1 MARMEHFREGV
12 NELPDAAFFTSR
24 VEAGWRLVAL
34 EWERATESEA
44 SLPPQEPAE
53 EVPYGLRVAG
63 DCHHLEQDPEEFR
76 ALMLMM
82 EQIVLD
88 LPLSR
93 VAEALNGAGIRT
105 RQGLPW
111 DRVSVFNMLP
121 RLIEVGPRMFSAE
134 EWRVRRRSVFKVA

>member
-1 MARMEHFREGV
+1 MAKMERFREGV
-12 NELPDAAFFTSR
+12 NELPDAAFFASR

-34 EWERATESEA
+34 EWERAGQGEGA
-44 SLPPQEPAE
+44 PPRRERVE
-53 EVPYGLRVAG
+53 EVPYGLRVAD
-63 DCHHLEQDPEEFR
+63 DCHHLEDDPEEFR

-93 VAEALNGAGIRT
+93 VAAAVNDAGIRT

-111 DRVSVFNMLP
+111 DRVSVFNVLP
-121 RLIEVGPRMFSAE
+121 RLIEVGPRMFSTD
-134 EWRVRRRSVFKVA
+134 EWRVRRRSIFRVA